1 MKRRQNGRIKDAAIG
16 TVSIGTVGALGV
28 AGWVAFRLYIRQQ
41 VQVELEKEG
50 LSETIG
56 AAAGIAGLIGIN
68 LNLPPSVVLAKSI
81 VPMWSSIMPEEAFI
95 DIGRHG
101 RQSKYW
107 PADYRTPSSLAV
119 LGVEDAAFAA
129 LLNEVTTPRDGK

>member
-1 MKRRQNGRIKDAAIG
+1 MDTHKN
-16 TVSIGTVGALGV
+16 GALTAGLGV
-28 AGWVAFRLYIRQQ
+28 SAFAVFGLAGWVSFRLSVRER
-41 VQVELEKEG
+41 VNEEMEKGG
-50 LSETIG
+50 LSRHFDRG
-56 AAAGIAGLIGIN
+56 AQIVSMLGMD
-68 LNLPPSVVLAKSI
+68 LNLPPAVALAKSI
-81 VPMWSSIMPEEAFI
+81 VPMWSSTMPEEALI

-129 LLNEVTTPRDGK
+129 LLNEATTPRDGK